1 MRLCQNAGTASII
14 RLVICV
20 LNIDNITDKYDL
32 CFYYQ
37 LIEIC
42 YYEKEN
48 YVIHFVFGV
57 LSVFA
62 QQAPIRSTLIKAIV
76 RKKRYMNQDM
86 SHGLFRIVWIQQ
98 GLSMELLLHLLMEKI
113 QAARL

>member
-48 YVIHFVFGV
+48 YVRLGG
-57 LSVFA
+57 
-62 QQAPIRSTLIKAIV
+62 IRHGGSLGRIYEEHCQGRPV
-76 RKKRYMNQDM
+76 RNDPGQCGCIGR
-86 SHGLFRIVWIQQ
+86 V
-98 GLSMELLLHLLMEKI
+98 
-113 QAARL
+113 